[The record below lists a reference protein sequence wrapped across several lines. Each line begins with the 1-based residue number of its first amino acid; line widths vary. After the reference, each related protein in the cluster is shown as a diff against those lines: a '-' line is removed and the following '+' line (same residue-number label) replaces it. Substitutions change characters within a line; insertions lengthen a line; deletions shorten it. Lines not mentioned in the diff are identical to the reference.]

1 MVSNSGPPLPMP
13 MRVPP
18 GHLVQQIV
26 DEEGIL
32 THVILSLYPGPG
44 QSAPPAP
51 PCSADLGPA
60 GGAALTHSVTQAN
73 GLVTPGPA
81 LVLDPTPHLHSHHHH
96 THHPH
101 LPVSSV
107 GGSAHLGISVPTLPP
122 FSPHQSIST
131 SGHPTGPPPSGSGAP
146 PHFTAPFL
154 PVHPP
159 IPHQAHF
166 HAPYPFHHPS
176 VCSPGMKPSHQQTP
190 LAPLVPPSPPHA
202 QGSTMSISDYPT
214 PGIATPDN
222 WPVNSVTDL
231 DVPILPTGNP
241 LSTVTVI
248 ENGQKVNENN
258 PNDNDEE
265 DMERYG
271 DETGTT
277 RQVQPSENS
286 AAQVRTTGDLK
297 VSFMS
302 DSNPV

>member
-1 MVSNSGPPLPMP
+1 
-13 MRVPP
+13 
-18 GHLVQQIV
+18 
-26 DEEGIL
+26 
-32 THVILSLYPGPG
+32 
-44 QSAPPAP
+44 
-51 PCSADLGPA
+51 
-60 GGAALTHSVTQAN
+60 
-73 GLVTPGPA
+73 
-81 LVLDPTPHLHSHHHH
+81 
-96 THHPH
+96 
-101 LPVSSV
+101 
-107 GGSAHLGISVPTLPP
+107 
-122 FSPHQSIST
+122 
-131 SGHPTGPPPSGSGAP
+131 
-146 PHFTAPFL
+146 
-154 PVHPP
+154 
-159 IPHQAHF
+159 
-166 HAPYPFHHPS
+166 
-176 VCSPGMKPSHQQTP
+176 
-190 LAPLVPPSPPHA
+190 
-202 QGSTMSISDYPT
+202 MSISDYPT